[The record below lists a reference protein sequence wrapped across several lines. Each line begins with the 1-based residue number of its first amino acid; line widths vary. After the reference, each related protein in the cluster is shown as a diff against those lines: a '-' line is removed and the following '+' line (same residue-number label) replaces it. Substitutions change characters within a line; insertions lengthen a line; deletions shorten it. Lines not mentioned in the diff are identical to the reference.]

1 MAKKKFLFDWTPI
14 VALFDTCTAET
25 AAPRNVVLTFS
36 ATPGKNMRG
45 MTTANFK
52 VALTA
57 APFTIKVIDL
67 VTYNEAGP
75 TITIRTSVAHAFAN
89 GQPAHTLTF
98 YTGKTANTI
107 AITNNVA

>member
-14 VALFDTCTAET
+14 VALFDTCAVAN

-36 ATPGKNMRG
+36 ATPGKAMRG
-45 MTTANFK
+45 MTAANFDIT
-52 VALTA
+52 LTA
-57 APFTIKVIDL
+57 APHTAKDISS

-75 TITIRTSVAHAFAN
+75 TITITTSVAHAFVN
-89 GQPAHTLTF
+89 GQAYTLSF
-98 YTGKTANTI
+98 WTGKTENTI

>member
-14 VALFDTCTAET
+14 VALFDTCTVET
-25 AAPRNVVLTFS
+25 AAPRDVVLTFS
-36 ATPGKNMRG
+36 ASPGKPMRG

-57 APFTIKVIDL
+57 APYTVKDITACAYD
-67 VTYNEAGP
+67 EGAG
-75 TITIRTSVAHAFAN
+75 TITITTSVAHAFAN
-89 GQPAHTLTF
+89 GQAAHTLTF
-98 YTGKTANTI
+98 WTGKTANTK